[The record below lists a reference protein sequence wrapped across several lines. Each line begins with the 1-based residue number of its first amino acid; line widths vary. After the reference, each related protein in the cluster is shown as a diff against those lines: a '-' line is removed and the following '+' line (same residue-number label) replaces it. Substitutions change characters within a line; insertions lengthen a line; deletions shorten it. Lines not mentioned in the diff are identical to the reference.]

1 MVAIHLSH
9 DLLPNLLIAVLE
21 GSLASRSVEDV
32 AQLLLADLAI
42 AIRVE
47 HVERDAQVLFV

>member
-32 AQLLLADLAI
+32 SQLLLADLAI